1 MTCLTRMSLIY
12 PALNR
17 AAISRPVLPVE
28 LSVNN
33 DFVSSSEITFTEL
46 KNKEGEPYLFPC
58 FSAETIIGF
67 GVNIARP
74 EELTEQDKQCFPFT
88 EKIPGS
94 EYHFDFQKQ
103 RLMLSFPQA
112 SLSGRPAAIFRRTD
126 GNPVFRHCL

>member
-1 MTCLTRMSLIY
+1 MFFPAGTAGAKPSFNAAFLTDDLSDADVSDL
-12 PALNR
+12 
-17 AAISRPVLPVE
+17 SRFESGGYQPPGTYLVE

-88 EKIPGS
+88 EK
-94 EYHFDFQKQ
+94 
-103 RLMLSFPQA
+103 FPVQNIT
-112 SLSGRPAAIFRRTD
+112 LIFRNS
-126 GNPVFRHCL
+126 G